1 MVGVII
7 VVFPEFKIAMGQML
21 VEGGRIEENLR
32 RAERMVSKAS
42 QEKCQV
48 IVLPECLDVGWT
60 HPSAREFAGEIPGET
75 SNRLCQ
81 AARRNNI
88 IVVAGL
94 TEHEG
99 NCIYNSALLI
109 DQSGKILLKH
119 RKINV
124 LNIAQ
129 DLYNIGNT
137 LSVAKT
143 KIGTIGINICADN
156 FRNSHAIGHVLARMG
171 AHFIFSPS
179 AWAVDLDHDNIEH
192 PYGKEWREWVRSYS
206 ELSRLYE
213 IAIVGVSNVGWIEA
227 GPWKG
232 KKVIG
237 GSLTIGPDGEVL
249 ARGPYGHDAE
259 ALITL
264 KLQARPRD
272 VKGTDYGP
280 YLKEKGYE
288 GP

>member
-1 MVGVII
+1 MLGVII
-7 VVFPEFKIAMGQML
+7 VVFPEFKLGMGQML
-21 VEGGRIEENLR
+21 VEGGRIKENLR

-60 HPSAREFAGEIPGET
+60 HPSAHEFAKEIPGET

-81 AARRNNI
+81 AAGRKNI
-88 IVVAGL
+88 MVVAGL
-94 TEHEG
+94 TEREG
-99 NCIYNSALLI
+99 NHIYNSALLI

-137 LSVAKT
+137 LSVGET
-143 KIGTIGINICADN
+143 KIGTIGVNICADN

-179 AWAVDLDHDNIEH
+179 AWAVDPDHDK
-192 PYGKEWREWVRSYS
+192 PYGKEWREWTRSYS
-206 ELSRLYE
+206 ELSRLYG
-213 IAIVGVSNVGWIEA
+213 IAIVGVSSVGWIEV

-237 GSLTIGPDGEVL
+237 GSLAVGPDGEVL
-249 ARGPYGHDAE
+249 AKGPYGHDAE

-264 KLQARPRD
+264 ELQARPRD
-272 VKGTDYGP
+272 VKGTNYGP
-280 YLKEKGYE
+280 YLKERGYE
-288 GP
+288 GS